1 MNILVDEKDELKVAF
16 EKADLG
22 IVNMVARKLIDD
34 KDVTYAACDYTHPLE
49 KTVVLSLKC
58 KSPKK
63 KLVKAVDV
71 LESTMEEFKAAVQAT
86 Q

>member
-1 MNILVDEKDELKVAF
+1 MVDEKDELKVVF
-16 EKADLG
+16 ENADLG

-34 KDVTYAACDYTHPLE
+34 KEVSYAACDYTHPLE
-49 KTVVLSLKC
+49 KKVLLSLKC

-63 KLVKAVDV
+63 KLVKAVDA
-71 LESTMEEFKAAVQAT
+71 LEAAMEEFKVAVQST